1 MAIACFRLLQYAIFM
16 AVAWLLRVFDYYS
29 MQSSWLL
36 RAERGTKLFHAH
48 SLLRFTTLSV
58 IAVWRFMHLC
68 LSLFACTK
76 ITIANSSTSGPW
88 KVPFKKCEA
97 PEKALLN
104 KSILVELSI
113 SSHSTDKADKPTSKQ
128 VERKQTT
135 SKQVERKRPPTCKS
149 KDSARLRASRT
160 KAEKVATTTQQ
171 PFNSHSIASQ

>member
-1 MAIACFRLLQYAIFM
+1 MFCKGGVGHQSHYIYVIDWFYCLCKTYRFLQWLLCGYWEAIEWLLSGCWVAIACFRLLQYAIFM

-58 IAVWRFMHLC
+58 IAVWRFMYLC

-104 KSILVELSI
+104 KSILLNFLS
-113 SSHSTDKADKPTSKQ
+113 SPCET
-128 VERKQTT
+128 
-135 SKQVERKRPPTCKS
+135 
-149 KDSARLRASRT
+149 
-160 KAEKVATTTQQ
+160 
-171 PFNSHSIASQ
+171 